1 MAFLIK
7 GGNSAD
13 DNPDDQF
20 LMQAEMRYAERMKKK
35 SKYKGQIEVIF
46 SGDDSIDTD
55 YFACNDTLRY
65 IEIEEGVDTT
75 FLHLT
80 VV

>member
-20 LMQAEMRYAERMKKK
+20 LLQAEMRYAERMKKK
-35 SKYKGQIEVIF
+35 QIQR
-46 SGDDSIDTD
+46 SD
-55 YFACNDTLRY
+55 
-65 IEIEEGVDTT
+65 
-75 FLHLT
+75 
-80 VV
+80 